1 MADWRQIQARIR
13 KAKTGT
19 DAAAKLAELYERTR
33 DAMVAFELAQWHEK
47 AGEHADAA
55 RWYTA
60 AAERFRRSQWK
71 TKAEAA
77 LARLRSGGLPVESSE
92 ESKIEGAPEAEIAEA
107 AGEPAPEPPR
117 PASRP
122 PSQARSSSQTRAA
135 FQARAARASESRERA
150 SQAEAA
156 GEATEDQPDQ
166 SEEIKGRAEE
176 ISEEPKDLA
185 EETQGAEGAAA
196 TTATSASAETA
207 GPARGKPRRR
217 GRRGGRNRRRGPAT
231 APGAAP
237 APSRAPMARPAPRQE
252 EVAPA
257 QPAVA
262 ATPPEEPI
270 GPASIAPTVAW
281 RERSRA
287 GEPALASRMAQLES
301 QVRRLLACPPVQLD
315 LAETAPAGPG
325 VLLLSDSDQVTHYYI
340 ESCQTLR
347 IAIANLTRGGRG
359 AKDNPRLR
367 ERLGENLGI
376 AESRVSS
383 YLKEHCAVR
392 WLQLDEGA
400 SHLAHFAI
408 AVLRPVVNE

>member
-77 LARLRSGGLPVESSE
+77 LARLRSGVAPVESSE
-92 ESKIEGAPEAEIAEA
+92 QSKVEGVPEAEIVESAEES
-107 AGEPAPEPPR
+107 GPER
-117 PASRP
+117 SRP
-122 PSQARSSSQTRAA
+122 TPQARPA
-135 FQARAARASESRERA
+135 FQARAARALESRERV
-150 SQAEAA
+150 SEAEAA
-156 GEATEDQPDQ
+156 GDATEDEPGQPEDMKGQ
-166 SEEIKGRAEE
+166 EEEVQDSE
-176 ISEEPKDLA
+176 
-185 EETQGAEGAAA
+185 AAPA
-196 TTATSASAETA
+196 TTAAPATAETA

-237 APSRAPMARPAPRQE
+237 APSRAPMARPAARQE

-257 QPAVA
+257 QPAAA

-359 AKDNPRLR
+359 AKDNPKLR

-408 AVLRPVVNE
+408 AVLRPVVND

>member
-1 MADWRQIQARIR
+1 
-13 KAKTGT
+13 
-19 DAAAKLAELYERTR
+19 
-33 DAMVAFELAQWHEK
+33 MVAFELAQWHEK
-47 AGEHADAA
+47 AGEHAEAA

-77 LARLRSGGLPVESSE
+77 LARLRSGAAPVESA
-92 ESKIEGAPEAEIAEA
+92 EGTKVEDVPEAEVAES
-107 AGEPAPEPPR
+107 GEEPAPEPSGPTLQAR
-117 PASRP
+117 PALQARP
-122 PSQARSSSQTRAA
+122 TSQARPA
-135 FQARAARASESRERA
+135 FQARAARASDPQEQERV
-150 SQAEAA
+150 SEAEVA
-156 GEATEDQPDQ
+156 GDVTEGEPGQ
-166 SEEIKGRAEE
+166 SEEMKDQAEE
-176 ISEEPKDLA
+176 MEGSEAAP
-185 EETQGAEGAAA
+185 AAA
-196 TTATSASAETA
+196 GTPGSAR
-207 GPARGKPRRR
+207 PKPRRR

-231 APGAAP
+231 ASGAAP
-237 APSRAPMARPAPRQE
+237 APARVPTARPAPRQD

-257 QPAVA
+257 QPVTVA
-262 ATPPEEPI
+262 ATPPEE
-270 GPASIAPTVAW
+270 AIAPSSFAPAVAW

-359 AKDNPRLR
+359 AKDNPKLR

-376 AESRVSS
+376 AESRVAS

>member
-1 MADWRQIQARIR
+1 
-13 KAKTGT
+13 
-19 DAAAKLAELYERTR
+19 
-33 DAMVAFELAQWHEK
+33 MVAFELAQWHEK

-77 LARLRSGGLPVESSE
+77 LARLRSGGASVESSE
-92 ESKIEGAPEAEIAEA
+92 QSKVDGVPQAEVAEPAEES
-107 AGEPAPEPPR
+107 APEPPR
-117 PASRP
+117 PTPQARST
-122 PSQARSSSQTRAA
+122 SQARPA

-150 SQAEAA
+150 SEAEAA
-156 GEATEDQPDQ
+156 GEATEDQPGH
-166 SEEIKGRAEE
+166 SEEIKEHAEE
-176 ISEEPKDLA
+176 MQDS
-185 EETQGAEGAAA
+185 GAAPA
-196 TTATSASAETA
+196 TTEAPATAET
-207 GPARGKPRRR
+207 PAPGSARPKPRRR

-231 APGAAP
+231 TPGPAP
-237 APSRAPMARPAPRQE
+237 APSRAPIARPAPRQE

-257 QPAVA
+257 QPVVA
-262 ATPPEEPI
+262 ATPPE
-270 GPASIAPTVAW
+270 APTAPESFAPAVAW

-376 AESRVSS
+376 AESRVAS

>member
-77 LARLRSGGLPVESSE
+77 LARLRSGAAPVESSE
-92 ESKIEGAPEAEIAEA
+92 RSKVDGVPEAEVAEA
-107 AGEPAPEPPR
+107 AEESAPEHSRPTLQAR
-117 PASRP
+117 PA
-122 PSQARSSSQTRAA
+122 
-135 FQARAARASESRERA
+135 FQPRAARASESRERV
-150 SQAEAA
+150 SEAEAA
-156 GEATEDQPDQ
+156 GEATEDEPEQSEER

-176 ISEEPKDLA
+176 MQGSEA
-185 EETQGAEGAAA
+185 AAA
-196 TTATSASAETA
+196 TTAAPSTAEGA
-207 GPARGKPRRR
+207 VPARGKPRRR

-257 QPAVA
+257 QHVVA
-262 ATPPEEPI
+262 AAPPEEPI
-270 GPASIAPTVAW
+270 GPASIAPAVAW

-359 AKDNPRLR
+359 AKDNPKLR

-376 AESRVSS
+376 AESRVAS